1 MLDRGSRLCYAFAP
15 VTQLLNQLLQ
25 QAPAASGP
33 AAPAGAQGFLMQF
46 GPLILIFGV
55 FYFLLIRPQS
65 KKAKLHQQM
74 LSAIKAGDDVVTT
87 GGILG
92 KVTGVKD
99 DKIILQVQE
108 GVRLQ
113 VMRSHVQ
120 GFVGP
125 KPVEATK

>member
-1 MLDRGSRLCYAFAP
+1 M
-15 VTQLLNQLLQ
+15 TQLLNQLLQ
-25 QAPAASGP
+25 QAPAASGSAQP
-33 AAPAGAQGFLMQF
+33 GGAQGFLFQF

-55 FYFLLIRPQS
+55 FYFLLIRPQA

-74 LSAIKAGDDVVTT
+74 LSAIKTGDDVVTT

-99 DKIILQVQE
+99 DKITLQVQD

-120 GFVGP
+120 GFQGP
-125 KPVEATK
+125 KPVEAAK